1 MAYKK
6 TNWVDDET
14 PLSAENLNKMEEGIV
29 EASQTGGIL
38 TVTIVEYDGETVPE
52 GYEQIEDEADGIL
65 TGTVVGFNGDTIPE
79 GYKEVPNPN
88 VYSTEEKVI
97 GEWIDGKPLYRKVI
111 ELASELTIDANSW
124 ASGVYAVSNI
134 KLIVNALGLKIGDAT
149 SQIRATPSGDIM
161 NPSSAFSI
169 SIKFITLEYTKTTD

>member
-1 MAYKK
+1 MAYEK
-6 TNWVDDET
+6 TNWVNGET
-14 PLSAENLNKMEEGIV
+14 PISAENLNKMEEGIV

-38 TVTIVEYDGETVPE
+38 TGSIVGYD
-52 GYEQIEDEADGIL
+52 
-65 TGTVVGFNGDTIPE
+65 GDTIPE
-79 GYKEVPNPN
+79 GYEEVDNPN

-111 ELASELTIDANSW
+111 ELASELTINTNSW
-124 ASGVYAVSNI
+124 ASGVYVVPNI
-134 KLIVNALGLKIGDAT
+134 KLIVNALGLKTGDAT

-169 SIKFITLEYTKTTD
+169 SIKFITLEYTKNTD